1 MRCSFKIHQ
10 RVNLLLIEVQG
21 DWRIFKKK
29 NYKSRQLHT
38 IQVFC
43 NCDKYNHIYRI
54 ILKV

>member
-29 NYKSRQLHT
+29 IINQDNYIPSRYFVIVTNIT
-38 IQVFC
+38 I
-43 NCDKYNHIYRI
+43 YIE
-54 ILKV
+54 